1 MKTLFFSILLLA
13 VTAVSQAQEIVLEE
27 AKVGFAPL
35 DAKIIQ
41 DGDAFSYKVDE
52 AYGGEFAKD
61 PIAFMKDNFD
71 IKNFIVEHESKG
83 YDSYQITFRSAK
95 GALKADYD
103 KDGNLVRTYQK
114 FKNVVMP
121 LNVRR
126 MVYASYKGWTI
137 KENKYIASGNR
148 DMVDKEVYKLKMER
162 GGEKQR
168 VKLDP
173 RSEGA
178 LSVASN

>member
-35 DAKIIQ
+35 NAKITQ
-41 DGDAFSYKVDE
+41 DGDQFSFKVEE

-61 PIAFMKDNFD
+61 PIAFMKENFD
-71 IKNFIVEHESKG
+71 IGNFILEHEDKD
-83 YDSYQITFRSAK
+83 YDSYQITLRSGK

-114 FKNVVMP
+114 FKDVVMP

-126 MVYASYKGWTI
+126 MVYANYKGWTI
-137 KENKYIASGNR
+137 TENKYIASGNR
-148 DMVDKEVYKLKMER
+148 DLIDKEVYKFKMER

-173 RSEGA
+173 RSEGT